1 MKNFGYIRCSTPKEK
16 GRQDTARQRRDIELA
31 ARGEKIYFYEDY
43 LSGSKVDR
51 TNYKAMLN
59 DIEKAI
65 SIGETD
71 ISIYCTEVSRLSRSM
86 KQLIDLIDFVKENN
100 LRLVCGNF
108 VLDCRIVDEK
118 ANSIDPM
125 SQAMLQMMG
134 VFAELERNITIERI
148 NSGLENARA
157 KGVQLGRKE
166 TTVDDIPKKF
176 FKYYKQYEDKK
187 ISVAEFARLCEMSR
201 TTIYKYIRLLEAEK

>member
-16 GRQDTARQRRDIELA
+16 GRQDTARQKRDIELA
-31 ARGEKIYFYEDY
+31 ARGEKVYFYEDY

-51 TNYKAMLN
+51 TNYIAMLS

-71 ISIYCTEVSRLSRSM
+71 ISIYCTEVSRLSRST

-100 LRLVCGNF
+100 LRLVVGNF
-108 VLDCRIVDEK
+108 ILDCRVVDNK
-118 ANSIDPM
+118 ANSINPM
-125 SQAMLQMMG
+125 AMAMLQMMG
-134 VFAELERNITIERI
+134 IFAELERSITVERI

-176 FKYYKQYEDKK
+176 FKYYDQYKDKK

-201 TTIYKYIRLLEAEK
+201 TTIYKYIRLLEVKK